1 MISMEVKDMT
11 CGHCA
16 SALRQA
22 IAAIDVGATVKID
35 LAARLLHIDS
45 AVADAPALIAAVRAA
60 GYDPQPVDRR
70 MAADAQARSG
80 GACCCS

>member
-1 MISMEVKDMT
+1 MIGIEVKDMT

-45 AVADAPALIAAVRAA
+45 AVADAPALIEAVRAA
-60 GYDPQPVDRR
+60 GYDPQPVDRG
-70 MAADAQARSG
+70 AEDAPARSG
-80 GACCCS
+80 GACCGG

>member
-1 MISMEVKDMT
+1 MISIEVKDMT

-60 GYDPQPVDRR
+60 GYEPQRMDRG
-70 MAADAQARSG
+70 MADAPARSG
-80 GACCCS
+80 GACCCG

>member
-1 MISMEVKDMT
+1 MISIEVKDMT

-45 AVADAPALIAAVRAA
+45 AVADAPALIEAVRAA
-60 GYDPQPVDRR
+60 GYDPQPVDWG
-70 MAADAQARSG
+70 AEDAPARSG
-80 GACCCS
+80 GACCGG

>member
-1 MISMEVKDMT
+1 MISIEVKDMT

-22 IAAIDVGATVKID
+22 IAAIDAGAAVKID
-35 LAARLLHIDS
+35 LAARLLHIDA

-60 GYDPQPVDRR
+60 GYDPQPVDRG
-70 MAADAQARSG
+70 MADAPAQRG
-80 GACCCS
+80 GACCCG